1 MARPN
6 PGAGSQPPVSF
17 KTVPGR
23 NRTQKWQQAKTYNY
37 DGDDWGGY
45 DNDEYGGYDEPESA
59 HSPAP
64 APPLP
69 SHAQQRPQRQ
79 ASFDTGDD
87 GARRQYSGSS
97 SNLQRGYAADERRG
111 SPSVMSGGGNGRPS
125 GDYARAPHSRGSND
139 DDCDRRARE
148 RNFTNPEQVPP
159 PLNTHSS
166 PVRGPQTAGPFPP
179 RKSSTGHSSTSSG
192 RSGALEPMSAP
203 AVLAGKAMDKPL
215 PFIRPSDIYKR
226 MQEAR
231 EREGKS
237 MDESRPSVAGT
248 QRSAAAGVSPPN
260 NAAGMAVPAEDQRF
274 STDQRPSPDAVVERR
289 ELEQMT
295 HDTPLPT
302 GSGSRPSTSDTTSQP
317 AADMQ
322 QEAEYQPLSSLR
334 NTGSELLGEPREYTS
349 GKQGSPILP
358 PVNRFSGFG
367 SGFGLGATADNRP
380 SSSDAINPST
390 PPSPVHVQNTIARVL
405 GAPVMGAASGMLE
418 SANSSPYTATSQYSS
433 APSTDLQHQPSG
445 ASAGFRSV
453 VNTAFDRRSDS
464 SSIPISP
471 ISRGEAY
478 SHSAD
483 GHGGSSGGVS
493 RSDTTST
500 AGISPIISRVLPTAT
515 TQPPNLQQEWDVPPR
530 IAEEPA
536 SARTPTQSRHTS
548 GNYLPP
554 GTPQAQQQAN
564 VIARKPS
571 PSLTTPSHSRNV
583 SAAETPPSTLV
594 QPGYRRSL
602 DPPSN
607 GSSPARTP
615 GLENSTTDERLS
627 APLMADLGH
636 AEKPDV
642 ADQAAEVVGAHLEP
656 AETPAVEREE
666 EQFGQ
671 RIETVSP
678 HCAGVVGADGR
689 GDYGATRAVDPSS
702 PDRAP
707 YSPQRGGEYNTREA
721 TPTRSANTSPTYSP
735 VTTQRGGNYSSREA
749 DLARSVNSSPQKSA
763 YSPAVAEAEA
773 ASQQSFL
780 RTHTGSLGSQG
791 SPGSPSF
798 ARPVSPGI
806 ARAIT
811 PVAAGMTAAGVVGGV
826 GGGESPA
833 TKGRVREIAEKYTS
847 LDDASRRNSAVSV
860 MSSKSS
866 WSRFGGSEE
875 NLGLKRKG
883 TGGSGSLLAGEGV
896 GGYGGAREE
905 EDEREEVGGTREAP
919 TQQMLGG
926 GLVSPPAMGERPGVE
941 SAISFRP
948 HLPGEWVSFAPTP
961 VNEHPPGLSAGS
973 AQRSLDEE
981 QRQYD
986 HAGSSSPLTPRA
998 SQIAAQEEEE
1008 PVDLTPTRKETRGF
1022 SREYKPLPLAPHH
1035 DTSSSAQQQD
1045 DEPVDLTPT
1054 TKKTHLQS
1062 RDASASHAQ
1071 PGEHVSTAL
1080 AQQVRDV
1087 GSALGASLMSIG
1099 GLATQARDFGSSAP
1113 AVPVKQPE
1121 MASKTPYGYVSSL
1134 ARPVVPREESA
1145 MSVMTEGTMSVGSEA
1160 PPTLEGRDS
1169 WEKED
1174 GEDEEAGEGEAGK
1187 LGPRGGA
1194 PRPISSYFSGA
1205 VPPLRTAGAGG
1216 YAAREGIAEEPS
1228 QQRERPGFRP
1238 MLSTDTG
1245 AEDLESDR
1253 LRKEIV
1259 RSLDPGK
1266 REQMNRESIMEIE
1279 GEEQEEDVQRTQD
1292 ALDAPENM
1300 RRVEHGE
1307 KPLPALEALP
1317 AGANGGKGQGLEKPL
1332 PMMLDQR
1339 FSWENR
1345 TPAQRAMIPPA
1356 AMLEPPAMPEVAPE
1370 APYERPHSRNLHV
1383 MNPVDDAE
1391 DSEEAEEEEK
1401 ELPRDKAHMLE
1412 SQPVSAVSGGSL
1424 GMLSLV
1430 SPLSMSQD
1438 SAAAHERGQ
1447 EGSLGPML
1455 GPSIVQREAEREDLP
1470 HGPMAEESEAR
1481 LPSETSK
1488 VESAVDDPLPRYQQ
1502 ESPVA
1507 PPTAASPT
1515 IAPPKSTSQNPPT
1528 RVPPFREILAIKST
1542 PDRIDAYNSTRQT
1555 FAEMDTGLQSW
1566 LAGMLATYPE
1576 HAGTLHNGVGAG
1588 SSPGGLRASSG
1599 TFKHRASPSIIKF
1612 GKNFGSGSG
1621 GGSGMGGPSEAAI
1634 RKASVGLGGAGG
1646 GEMGEDVT
1654 PSRSRTGLQSGGGIG
1669 GAEMDVEKMQQKGKE
1684 LMKSVGGGA
1693 KGLFQRGKSRFGRSD
1708 KASTPPPPLSKPS
1721 SMLSSTASTPPPSR
1735 SPFQPTT
1742 NASSASSL
1750 RYTTAGASSNS
1761 HSSATPSIVPISRFA
1776 ASGPEGSGTPP
1787 ILSSSRLPAR
1797 PEPSSTPPILSSSRL
1812 PSRPEPAATPP
1823 IPPSQFPSRPAPFST
1838 PPTISWPPSRPQT
1851 PSSSD
1856 RPLSQAFARL
1866 WERSRSKSTSRSK
1879 SSKSRP
1885 ASLVLTNPEL
1895 VLDEEDERRFRAA
1908 AAAGAVTASPGPA
1921 RREVWEVNDGAGL
1934 AGLAEEDFGREKVDT
1949 YGGEVAPGRLG
1960 VLPSPGVDTFST
1972 SLGDSPVKKVDVA
1985 DDLTEVKGAEGID
1998 ESNILPEVKGGE
2010 AIDEVPPT
2018 PTRDELEVKAAERPV
2033 QSSAQD
2039 DEFSLPASHEN
2050 RDPLVEVPL
2059 TPVRDERGIRI
2070 AEPPSQ
2076 DQSQDAESSP
2086 LASASATYAAHR
2098 PQQDRKVSAL
2108 ASLPSQQR
2116 TRELNSPRTPTSTI
2130 RATLDGNEED
2140 NDELYTLTPVAS
2152 AAVSPWSGERQ
2163 RTKRLA
2169 SSRGRTLSS
2178 VASSSP
2184 GHTAGYESSHPF
2196 SAGGKP
2202 DDQWS
2207 EVSAE
2212 EGKGVAI
2219 NNESPDDVEATS
2231 RRSSISS
2238 LGSPDTVVGQRVSRL
2253 MGDREAGQDATPLYT
2268 ARMKADSPAIPDAS
2282 VGGVER
2288 TTPAGY
2294 QIVQPPLQPMEFAHD
2309 TTPVPQHTFMD
2320 RPYRGR
2326 VVQSERRTL
2335 SYMPLG
2341 SDENGLPVQ
2350 EALETADEPLP
2361 SEDPS
2366 GYGGPP
2372 AGTPPLSHHHLTRNS
2387 GYVQASE
2394 YEMLRS
2400 SPIGTI
2406 TPSIQHHRQISGEAS
2421 RRSSM
2426 RRSAFFRGPD
2436 PPIDTMPGAP
2446 APHAMTPSYGL
2457 EDLSTT
2463 GAEAQP
2469 NAQTED
2475 KPNKRRSGMWDT
2487 FKRSPSVSRT
2497 QLSRDSSVLALD
2509 PRTEAGTEPTTS
2521 TTSRDVGYSTQPGLL
2536 KKQPQRAASAA
2547 TPPTEPTKKKRF
2559 SGLGSLFGRSST
2571 QGRNTTNPKKLTKTQ
2586 PPTSESSVRPG
2597 TATQPAVRE
2606 DYEAYETNRRQQM
2619 QSVPQRSPSQPW
2631 SAPPSQ
2637 PAPVDRD
2644 THFADVSRAMPQ
2656 LAAEAQ
2662 PREWHS
2668 ANVERSPA
2676 DHNPY
2681 VPPLTHIQRPESR
2694 HQYRSLHSAAFQ
2706 QGLQHARIPEAFR
2719 PVEASYGK
2727 QAEPIGPPAEHRSPL
2742 LYRPSQPPRQPTL
2755 PTQQSYWNAA
2765 PPVPD
2770 QGLAP
2775 TGARHAQLL
2784 AGHVTTPPQGPSRA
2798 DQGSWGQWINTSM
2811 SPVSNRPSG
2820 TYPSR
2825 QISPLQEHCATSLG
2839 EEMARSPAQ
2848 HYADQQTPWAIDVP
2862 RPGGDPRQHSRAPS
2876 WSTVPNALPNHAGYP
2891 GAQYTQPALADY
2903 APRHM
2908 LPMSP
2913 QSPENRA
2920 PYGYPVADYSQR
2932 YDQAAMY
2939 PDLYARGP
2947 TSGHEAS
2954 RYPSLPYTPQSPVNY
2969 GGDGRGYGQPPVSYN
2984 HPYGKRYASPE
2995 QQQQPPMQQRYH
3007 APPRQPY
3014 LPHEGRALSYQRT
3027 PSGFSGRR
3035 EDAAVGEEE
3044 MFGGMKG
3051 ASYPGQEWAPRI

>member
-6 PGAGSQPPVSF
+6 PSAGNQPPVSF

-45 DNDEYGGYDEPESA
+45 DPNDEYGGYDGPESA

-64 APPLP
+64 APALP

-97 SNLQRGYAADERRG
+97 LNLQRGYAADERRG
-111 SPSVMSGGGNGRPS
+111 SPSAMSGGGNGRPS

-139 DDCDRRARE
+139 NDYDRRARE

-166 PVRGPQTAGPFPP
+166 PVRGPQTAGVFPP
-179 RKSSTGHSSTSSG
+179 RKSSTGQSSTSSG

-203 AVLAGKAMDKPL
+203 PVPAGKSMDKPL

-231 EREGKS
+231 EREGRS
-237 MDESRPSVAGT
+237 MDESRPSVDGV
-248 QRSAAAGVSPPN
+248 QRGAAAGVSPPS
-260 NAAGMAVPAEDQRF
+260 NAAGVVVPADHQRF
-274 STDQRPSPDAVVERR
+274 SADQRPSPVPAAERR
-289 ELEQMT
+289 ELEQRPKGT
-295 HDTPLPT
+295 ISPAVPGT
-302 GSGSRPSTSDTTSQP
+302 RPSTSDTNSRP

-334 NTGSELLGEPREYTS
+334 NTGSESSEEPRGYAS
-349 GKQGSPILP
+349 GQQASPVLP
-358 PVNRFSGFG
+358 PVNRFSDFG
-367 SGFGLGATADNRP
+367 SGFGQGITAENGL
-380 SSSDAINPST
+380 SSSDGITPST
-390 PPSPVHVQNTIARVL
+390 PPSPVHVQSTIARVL
-405 GAPVMGAASGMLE
+405 GAPLMGAAGGTQG
-418 SANSSPYTATSQYSS
+418 SADATPYTAASQYPN

-445 ASAGFRSV
+445 ASTGFRSV
-453 VNTAFDRRSDS
+453 VHTAFDSRSDS
-464 SSIPISP
+464 SSMPVSP
-471 ISRGEAY
+471 ISRDEAS
-478 SHSAD
+478 SHPAD
-483 GHGGSSGGVS
+483 GYGSSGGGVS

-500 AGISPIISRVLPTAT
+500 AGISPIMSRVPPAAT
-515 TQPPNLQQEWDVPPR
+515 TQPPNLQQEREVPPP

-554 GTPQAQQQAN
+554 GTPQAQQQSN
-564 VIARKPS
+564 VIERKPS
-571 PSLTTPSHSRNV
+571 PSLNTPSHSRNV

-594 QPGYRRSL
+594 QNGYRRSL

-607 GSSPARTP
+607 GSSPARTL
-615 GLENSTTDERLS
+615 GLQSSTTDERLS

-666 EQFGQ
+666 GQFGQ
-671 RIETVSP
+671 RIENVSP
-678 HCAGVVGADGR
+678 HRAGVVGADGR
-689 GDYGATRAVDPSS
+689 GDFGAARAVDSSS
-702 PDRAP
+702 PDRTP
-707 YSPQRGGEYNTREA
+707 YSPQRAGGYNTREA
-721 TPTRSANTSPTYSP
+721 DPARSVNASPPYSP
-735 VTTQRGGNYSSREA
+735 NTAQRGGDYSSREA

-773 ASQQSFL
+773 ASQQLFL

-811 PVAAGMTAAGVVGGV
+811 PVAAGMTAAGVGGV

-833 TKGRVREIAEKYTS
+833 AKGRVREIAEKYTS

-875 NLGLKRKG
+875 NLGLKGKG
-883 TGGSGSLLAGEGV
+883 TGGSGSLLAGEGL
-896 GGYGGAREE
+896 GGYGGGREE
-905 EDEREEVGGTREAP
+905 EDGREEVGGLREAP
-919 TQQMLGG
+919 TQQMMGG
-926 GLVSPPAMGERPGVE
+926 GLVPTSAMGGRPGVE
-941 SAISFRP
+941 SAMSFRP

-973 AQRSLDEE
+973 AQRSFDEE
-981 QRQYD
+981 QHQYD

-1035 DTSSSAQQQD
+1035 DTTSTTQRQD

-1062 RDASASHAQ
+1062 RDASASHDPPA
-1071 PGEHVSTAL
+1071 EHVSTAL

-1113 AVPVKQPE
+1113 AAPVKQPE
-1121 MASKTPYGYVSSL
+1121 MASKTPCGYVSSL
-1134 ARPVVPREESA
+1134 SRPVVPREESA
-1145 MSVMTEGTMSVGSEA
+1145 MSVMTEGTMSAGSEA

-1169 WEKED
+1169 WE
-1174 GEDEEAGEGEAGK
+1174 EEEEEESGK
-1187 LGPRGGA
+1187 LGPRGGGA
-1194 PRPISSYFSGA
+1194 RPISSYFSGA

-1228 QQRERPGFRP
+1228 QQRERPGFLP

-1245 AEDLESDR
+1245 VEDLESDR

-1279 GEEQEEDVQRTQD
+1279 GEEQEDDVQRTQD

-1300 RRVEHGE
+1300 RKVEHGE
-1307 KPLPALEALP
+1307 KALPAAEALP
-1317 AGANGGKGQGLEKPL
+1317 AGAPGGKGQGLEKPL

-1345 TPAQRAMIPPA
+1345 TPAQRAIIPPT
-1356 AMLEPPAMPEVAPE
+1356 AMLEPPHVPEVAPE

-1391 DSEEAEEEEK
+1391 DSEEAEEEK
-1401 ELPRDKAHMLE
+1401 ELPRDKGHMVE

-1438 SAAAHERGQ
+1438 STAAHEKGQ
-1447 EGSLGPML
+1447 EASLGPMV
-1455 GPSIVQREAEREDLP
+1455 GPSAVQRAGEREYLRQ
-1470 HGPMAEESEAR
+1470 GPLAEESEAR

-1488 VESAVDDPLPRYQQ
+1488 VESAVDDPLPRYQ
-1502 ESPVA
+1502 EEPTLT

-1515 IAPPKSTSQNPPT
+1515 VAPPKPTSQNLPT

-1576 HAGTLHNGVGAG
+1576 HAGTLHNGLGAG

-1612 GKNFGSGSG
+1612 TKNFASGSGS
-1621 GGSGMGGPSEAAI
+1621 GSGMGGPSEAAI

-1654 PSRSRTGLQSGGGIG
+1654 PSRSRTGLQSGGGG
-1669 GAEMDVEKMQQKGKE
+1669 GEMDVEKMQQKGKE

-1708 KASTPPPPLSKPS
+1708 KAATPPPSK
-1721 SMLSSTASTPPPSR
+1721 LSSTASTPPPSR
-1735 SPFQPTT
+1735 SPFQPAT

-1750 RYTTAGASSNS
+1750 RFTAAGASSNS
-1761 HSSATPSIVPISRFA
+1761 QSSATPPIVPISRFA
-1776 ASGPEGSGTPP
+1776 ASRPEGVASPP
-1787 ILSSSRLPAR
+1787 ISTSSRLPAR
-1797 PEPSSTPPILSSSRL
+1797 PEPS
-1812 PSRPEPAATPP
+1812 ATPP
-1823 IPPSQFPSRPAPFST
+1823 IPISRFPSHPAPSST
-1838 PPTISWPPSRPQT
+1838 QPTISRPPSRPQT
-1851 PSSSD
+1851 PSSSS

-1866 WERSRSKSTSRSK
+1866 RERSRSISTSRSK
-1879 SSKSRP
+1879 STKSRP

-1908 AAAGAVTASPGPA
+1908 ATAGAVTASPGPL
-1921 RREVWEVNDGAGL
+1921 RKEIWEADDS
-1934 AGLAEEDFGREKVDT
+1934 AGLAEEKGGREEVDT
-1949 YGGEVAPGRLG
+1949 HGGEVTPGRLG

-1972 SLGDSPVKKVDVA
+1972 SLRDSPMKKVSVA
-1985 DDLTEVKGAEGID
+1985 DDVTEVRGGEETD
-1998 ESNILPEVKGGE
+1998 ESDILPEVKGGE
-2010 AIDEVPPT
+2010 ATDESLHVS
-2018 PTRDELEVKAAERPV
+2018 RDSP
-2033 QSSAQD
+2033 
-2039 DEFSLPASHEN
+2039 
-2050 RDPLVEVPL
+2050 VEVPR
-2059 TPVRDERGIRI
+2059 TPTWGEHGVKV
-2070 AEPPSQ
+2070 AEPPNQ
-2076 DQSQDAESSP
+2076 EQSQDTESSP
-2086 LASASATYAAHR
+2086 AASVNNTTAFHR
-2098 PQQDRKVSAL
+2098 PPQERKVSAL

-2116 TRELNSPRTPTSTI
+2116 TRELNSPLSPPSRI
-2130 RATLDGNEED
+2130 RATLDDNDGED
-2140 NDELYTLTPVAS
+2140 DELYASAPVAS
-2152 AAVSPWSGERQ
+2152 AVVTLWSGERQ
-2163 RTKRLA
+2163 QTKKLA
-2169 SSRGRTLSS
+2169 SSRGRTLSP
-2178 VASSSP
+2178 VAPNPLS
-2184 GHTAGYESSHPF
+2184 HAAGYESSQPLP
-2196 SAGGKP
+2196 AGGKP
-2202 DDQWS
+2202 DDQRS

-2212 EGKGVAI
+2212 EDKRVAGDI
-2219 NNESPDDVEATS
+2219 ELPTDDVEVTS
-2231 RRSSISS
+2231 CRSSISS
-2238 LGSPDTVVGQRVSRL
+2238 LGSPDTVVGQRVSRIL
-2253 MGDREAGQDATPLYT
+2253 GDREAGQDTTPLYA
-2268 ARMKADSPAIPDAS
+2268 ARMKADSAAIPDAA
-2282 VGGVER
+2282 VGVER
-2288 TTPAGY
+2288 TAPAGY
-2294 QIVQPPLQPMEFAHD
+2294 QIVQPSLQPMELAHD
-2309 TTPVPQHTFMD
+2309 TTPVPQHTFMN

-2326 VVQSERRTL
+2326 VEQSDRRTL

-2341 SDENGLPVQ
+2341 SDENGVPVQ
-2350 EALETADEPLP
+2350 EALATADEPLQ
-2361 SEDPS
+2361 SVDLS

-2372 AGTPPLSHHHLTRNS
+2372 AGTPPLSQHPLTRNS
-2387 GYVQASE
+2387 RYVQASQ

-2400 SPIGTI
+2400 SPVGTI
-2406 TPSIQHHRQISGEAS
+2406 TPSTRHHRQISGEAS

-2436 PPIDTMPGAP
+2436 PPVDTMPGAP

-2457 EDLSTT
+2457 EDLDTT
-2463 GAEAQP
+2463 GAEALL

-2475 KPNKRRSGMWDT
+2475 KPNKRRSGMWDA

-2497 QLSRDSSVLALD
+2497 QFSRDSSVLALD
-2509 PRTEAGTEPTTS
+2509 SRTEAGTDQTIPAM
-2521 TTSRDVGYSTQPGLL
+2521 SRDGDGSAQSRLL
-2536 KKQPQRAASAA
+2536 KPQRAASAA

-2586 PPTSESSVRPG
+2586 PPTRESSVRPG
-2597 TATQPAVRE
+2597 TASRPAVRE
-2606 DYEAYETNRRQQM
+2606 GYEAYETARRQQM
-2619 QSVPQRSPSQPW
+2619 PNVPQRSPSQPW

-2637 PAPVDRD
+2637 PTPVDPD
-2644 THFADVSRAMPQ
+2644 SHFANVPRAMPQ
-2656 LAAEAQ
+2656 LATQAQ
-2662 PREWHS
+2662 PGEWHS
-2668 ANVERSPA
+2668 ADADRSPA
-2676 DHNPY
+2676 NQSPY
-2681 VPPLTHIQRPESR
+2681 APPLTHIQRPESR
-2694 HQYRSLHSAAFQ
+2694 RQSRSLHSAAFQ
-2706 QGLQHARIPEAFR
+2706 QGLQQARIPEAFR

-2727 QAEPIGPPAEHRSPL
+2727 QAEPIGPPTEHRSPVV
-2742 LYRPSQPPRQPTL
+2742 YRPSQPPRQPTL
-2755 PTQQSYWNAA
+2755 PTQQSYWNTA
-2765 PPVPD
+2765 PLAPD
-2770 QGLAP
+2770 QGIAP
-2775 TGARHAQLL
+2775 MVARQSQTYGDYVAAPL
-2784 AGHVTTPPQGPSRA
+2784 QGSSRA
-2798 DQGSWGQWINTSM
+2798 DQGTWGQRINTSM
-2811 SPVSNRPSG
+2811 SPVPSSPSG
-2820 TYPSR
+2820 TYPSP
-2825 QISPLQEHCATSLG
+2825 QMSPSQDHRVTSLG

-2848 HYADQQTPWAIDVP
+2848 QYADQQTPWAIDVP
-2862 RPGGDPRQHSRAPS
+2862 RPGGDPRQNSRAPS
-2876 WSTVPNALPNHAGYP
+2876 WSIVSGARPDPAGYP
-2891 GAQYTQPALADY
+2891 GARNTQTAPGDY
-2903 APRHM
+2903 APPRNM

-2913 QSPENRA
+2913 QPPENRA
-2920 PYGYPVADYSQR
+2920 PYGYPITNYSQP

-2947 TSGHEAS
+2947 TSGHQAS
-2954 RYPSLPYTPQSPVNY
+2954 RYPSPPYTPQSPVNY
-2969 GGDGRGYGQPPVSYN
+2969 GVGSSGGYGPPPAPYNPSYGN
-2984 HPYGKRYASPE
+2984 RYASPE
-2995 QQQQPPMQQRYH
+2995 QQQPPTIQQRYH

-3035 EDAAVGEEE
+3035 DDAAVGEEE

>member
-1 MARPN
+1 MARPS
-6 PGAGSQPPVSF
+6 PSAGNQTPVSF

-45 DNDEYGGYDEPESA
+45 DPNDEYGSYDEPESA

-64 APPLP
+64 APALP

-87 GARRQYSGSS
+87 GARRQYSGSNS
-97 SNLQRGYAADERRG
+97 ILQRGYAADERRG
-111 SPSVMSGGGNGRPS
+111 SPSVMSGGGNTRPS

-139 DDCDRRARE
+139 NDYDRRARE

-166 PVRGPQTAGPFPP
+166 PVRGPQTAGAYPP
-179 RKSSTGHSSTSSG
+179 RKSSTGQSSTSSG
-192 RSGALEPMSAP
+192 RSGAPEPMSAP
-203 AVLAGKAMDKPL
+203 PAPAGKSMDKPL

-237 MDESRPSVAGT
+237 MDGSRPSVDGI
-248 QRSAAAGVSPPN
+248 QRSAPAGVSPPSS
-260 NAAGMAVPAEDQRF
+260 AVGMAVPADNQGF
-274 STDQRPSPDAVVERR
+274 STDHRPSPELVVERR
-289 ELEQMT
+289 ELEQRP
-295 HDTPLPT
+295 HDMSLPAVP
-302 GSGSRPSTSDTTSQP
+302 GSRPSTSDTTSGP

-334 NTGSELLGEPREYTS
+334 NTGSESLEEPRGYAS
-349 GKQGSPILP
+349 GQQASPVLP

-367 SGFGLGATADNRP
+367 SGFGHGTTAENRL
-380 SSSDAINPST
+380 SSSDGVTTST
-390 PPSPVHVQNTIARVL
+390 PPSPVHVQSTIARVL
-405 GAPVMGAASGMLE
+405 GAPLMQAAGGTQE
-418 SANSSPYTATSQYSS
+418 SAGTTPYTATSQYPS
-433 APSTDLQHQPSG
+433 APSSDLQHQPSG
-445 ASAGFRSV
+445 ASTGFRSV
-453 VNTAFDRRSDS
+453 VHTAFDRRSDS
-464 SSIPISP
+464 SSMPVSP
-471 ISRGEAY
+471 ISRDEAS
-478 SHSAD
+478 SHSVD
-483 GHGGSSGGVS
+483 GHGGSSVGVS

-500 AGISPIISRVLPTAT
+500 AGISPIMSRVPPAAS
-515 TQPPNLQQEWDVPPR
+515 TQPPNLQQEWSVPPP

-548 GNYLPP
+548 GNYQPP
-554 GTPQAQQQAN
+554 GTPQSQQQPN
-564 VIARKPS
+564 IIARKPS
-571 PSLTTPSHSRNV
+571 PSLNTPSHSRNV
-583 SAAETPPSTLV
+583 SAAENPPSTLV

-615 GLENSTTDERLS
+615 GLENSTTDERLG

-642 ADQAAEVVGAHLEP
+642 ADQAAEVVDAHLEP
-656 AETPAVEREE
+656 VETPAVEREE
-666 EQFGQ
+666 ERFGE
-671 RIETVSP
+671 RGENVSP
-678 HCAGVVGADGR
+678 HRAGVVGADGR
-689 GDYGATRAVDPSS
+689 GDSGAARAVDPSS
-702 PDRAP
+702 PERTP
-707 YSPQRGGEYNTREA
+707 YSPQRGGGYNTREA
-721 TPTRSANTSPTYSP
+721 DPSRSANASPPYSP
-735 VTTQRGGNYSSREA
+735 NTAQRGGDYSSREA

-773 ASQQSFL
+773 ASQQLFL

-811 PVAAGMTAAGVVGGV
+811 PVAAGMTAAGVGGAV

-883 TGGSGSLLAGEGV
+883 TGGSGSLLAGEGL
-896 GGYGGAREE
+896 GGYGGGREE
-905 EDEREEVGGTREAP
+905 EDERDEVGRTREAP

-926 GLVSPPAMGERPGVE
+926 GLVPPPPMGARPGVE
-941 SAISFRP
+941 SAMSFRP
-948 HLPGEWVSFAPTP
+948 HLPGEWVSFANTP
-961 VNEHPPGLSAGS
+961 ATEHPPGLSADS
-973 AQRSLDEE
+973 AQRSFDEE
-981 QRQYD
+981 QQHYD

-998 SQIAAQEEEE
+998 SQIAVQEEEE

-1035 DTSSSAQQQD
+1035 DITSSAQRQD

-1054 TKKTHLQS
+1054 TRKTQLQS
-1062 RDASASHAQ
+1062 RDASASHDQ
-1071 PGEHVSTAL
+1071 PAEHVSTAL
-1080 AQQVRDV
+1080 AQQVKDV
-1087 GSALGASLMSIG
+1087 GSAIGASLMSIG

-1113 AVPVKQPE
+1113 AAPVKQPE

-1134 ARPVVPREESA
+1134 SRPVVPREESA

-1169 WEKED
+1169 WEE
-1174 GEDEEAGEGEAGK
+1174 EDEEEEREAGK

-1194 PRPISSYFSGA
+1194 PRPMSSYFSGA
-1205 VPPLRTAGAGG
+1205 VPPLRTAGAGV
-1216 YAAREGIAEEPS
+1216 YAAREAIAEEPS
-1228 QQRERPGFRP
+1228 QQRERPDFLP

-1307 KPLPALEALP
+1307 KALPAAEALP
-1317 AGANGGKGQGLEKPL
+1317 AGVHGGKVQNLEKPL

-1345 TPAQRAMIPPA
+1345 TPAQRAMIPPT
-1356 AMLEPPAMPEVAPE
+1356 AMLEPPVMPEVAPE

-1401 ELPRDKAHMLE
+1401 QLPRDKGHMME

-1447 EGSLGPML
+1447 EASLGPMM
-1455 GPSIVQREAEREDLP
+1455 GPSAVPREEEQEDLRQ
-1470 HGPMAEESEAR
+1470 GPLAEESEAR
-1481 LPSETSK
+1481 EPSETSK
-1488 VESAVDDPLPRYQQ
+1488 VENAPDSLGTADDALPQYQK
-1502 ESPVA
+1502 EFPVA

-1515 IAPPKSTSQNPPT
+1515 IAAPKITSQTPPT

-1555 FAEMDTGLQSW
+1555 FAEMDTGLQGW

-1576 HAGTLHNGVGAG
+1576 HAGTLHSGLGAG
-1588 SSPGGLRASSG
+1588 SAPGGLRASSG
-1599 TFKHRASPSIIKF
+1599 TFKHRTSPSIIKF
-1612 GKNFGSGSG
+1612 TKNLASGSG

-1634 RKASVGLGGAGG
+1634 RKASVGLGGVGG

-1654 PSRSRTGLQSGGGIG
+1654 PSRSRTGLQSGGGG
-1669 GAEMDVEKMQQKGKE
+1669 GGDMDVEKMQQKGKE

-1708 KASTPPPPLSKPS
+1708 KASTPPPPSSKPS
-1721 SMLSSTASTPPPSR
+1721 SKLSSTASTPPPSR
-1735 SPFQPTT
+1735 SPFQPAT

-1750 RYTTAGASSNS
+1750 RFTGAGASSNS
-1761 HSSATPSIVPISRFA
+1761 QSSATPPIVPISRFA
-1776 ASGPEGSGTPP
+1776 APRPGSSGTPP
-1787 ILSSSRLPAR
+1787 IASSPRLPLR
-1797 PEPSSTPPILSSSRL
+1797 PEPS
-1812 PSRPEPAATPP
+1812 ATPP
-1823 IPPSQFPSRPAPFST
+1823 IPSSRFPSYPAAST
-1838 PPTISWPPSRPQT
+1838 QPTISRPPSRPQT
-1851 PSSSD
+1851 PSSSN

-1866 WERSRSKSTSRSK
+1866 RERSRSISTSRSK
-1879 SSKSRP
+1879 SIKSRP

-1895 VLDEEDERRFRAA
+1895 VLDEEDKRRFQAA
-1908 AAAGAVTASPGPA
+1908 ATAGAASASPGPA
-1921 RREVWEVNDGAGL
+1921 RREVWEADDGAGL
-1934 AGLAEEDFGREKVDT
+1934 AGLAEEKGGREEVDT
-1949 YGGEVAPGRLG
+1949 HGGEVTPGRLG

-1972 SLGDSPVKKVDVA
+1972 SLRDSPVKKVDVA
-1985 DDLTEVKGAEGID
+1985 EDLTAMKGGEEIEGRDDLPGVKGARATDEGLHGTR
-1998 ESNILPEVKGGE
+1998 SRPV
-2010 AIDEVPPT
+2010 EVPPT
-2018 PTRDELEVKAAERPV
+2018 PTRDHSEVKE
-2033 QSSAQD
+2033 
-2039 DEFSLPASHEN
+2039 
-2050 RDPLVEVPL
+2050 
-2059 TPVRDERGIRI
+2059 
-2070 AEPPSQ
+2070 AEPATQ
-2076 DQSQDAESSP
+2076 EQSQDAGPSP
-2086 LASASATYAAHR
+2086 SGSPSTPTTAYR
-2098 PQQDRKVSAL
+2098 PPHDRKVSAL

-2116 TRELNSPRTPTSTI
+2116 ARELNSPQSPGSTI
-2130 RATLDGNEED
+2130 QATLNDNDGEV
-2140 NDELYTLTPVAS
+2140 DELYARTPVAS
-2152 AAVSPWSGERQ
+2152 AAVTPWSGERQ

-2169 SSRGRTLSS
+2169 SSRGRTLSP

-2184 GHTAGYESSHPF
+2184 NHAAGYESSQPLP
-2196 SAGGKP
+2196 AGGKA
-2202 DDQWS
+2202 DDQRS

-2212 EGKGVAI
+2212 EDKGVA
-2219 NNESPDDVEATS
+2219 EGTKMPDDDVEAHS

-2238 LGSPDTVVGQRVSRL
+2238 LGSPDTVVGQRVSRVL
-2253 MGDREAGQDATPLYT
+2253 GDREAGQDATPLYT
-2268 ARMKADSPAIPDAS
+2268 ARMKADSAAIPDAA
-2282 VGGVER
+2282 VGVER
-2288 TTPAGY
+2288 SAPAGY
-2294 QIVQPPLQPMEFAHD
+2294 QIVRPSLQPSEFAHD
-2309 TTPVPQHTFMD
+2309 TTPLPQHDFMD

-2326 VVQSERRTL
+2326 IVQPDHRTL

-2341 SDENGLPVQ
+2341 SDGNGVPVQ
-2350 EALETADEPLP
+2350 EALETADEPLQ
-2361 SEDPS
+2361 SVDLS

-2372 AGTPPLSHHHLTRNS
+2372 AGTPPLSHHPLTRNS

-2400 SPIGTI
+2400 SPVGTI
-2406 TPSIQHHRQISGEAS
+2406 TPSARHNRQVSGEAS
-2421 RRSSM
+2421 RRSSL

-2436 PPIDTMPGAP
+2436 APVDTMPGAP
-2446 APHAMTPSYGL
+2446 APYAMTPSYGL
-2457 EDLSTT
+2457 EDLDTT
-2463 GAEAQP
+2463 GAEAVL
-2469 NAQTED
+2469 NSQTEE
-2475 KPNKRRSGMWDT
+2475 KPDKRRSGMWDA

-2497 QLSRDSSVLALD
+2497 QFSRDSSVLALD
-2509 PRTEAGTEPTTS
+2509 SRTEAGTDQTIPAM
-2521 TTSRDVGYSTQPGLL
+2521 SRVGDGSAQSRLL
-2536 KKQPQRAASAA
+2536 KPQRAASAA

-2571 QGRNTTNPKKLTKTQ
+2571 QGRNATNPKKLTKTQ
-2586 PPTSESSVRPG
+2586 PPTRESSVRPG
-2597 TATQPAVRE
+2597 TASRPTVRE
-2606 DYEAYETNRRQQM
+2606 GYEAYETARRQQM
-2619 QSVPQRSPSQPW
+2619 PNLSQRSPGQPW

-2637 PAPVDRD
+2637 PAPVNIDP
-2644 THFADVSRAMPQ
+2644 HFANVSRSLPQ
-2656 LAAEAQ
+2656 GDTQTRPE
-2662 PREWHS
+2662 EWHT
-2668 ANVERSPA
+2668 ATADQSPA
-2676 DHNPY
+2676 NQGPY
-2681 VPPLTHIQRPESR
+2681 APPLTHIQRPESR

-2706 QGLQHARIPEAFR
+2706 QGLQQARIPEAFR

-2727 QAEPIGPPAEHRSPL
+2727 QAEPIGPPAEYRSPVT
-2742 LYRPSQPPRQPTL
+2742 YRPSQPSRQPTL
-2755 PTQQSYWNAA
+2755 PTQQSYWNTAS
-2765 PPVPD
+2765 PVPD
-2770 QGLAP
+2770 QGVAP
-2775 TGARHAQLL
+2775 MVAIQPQAYDGQATTLL
-2784 AGHVTTPPQGPSRA
+2784 QGSSRA
-2798 DQGSWGQWINTSM
+2798 DQGSWGQRINTTM
-2811 SPVSNRPSG
+2811 SPVPGSPPG
-2820 TYPSR
+2820 TYPSPHM
-2825 QISPLQEHCATSLG
+2825 SPSQEHRVTSLG

-2862 RPGGDPRQHSRAPS
+2862 RPGGDPRQTSRAPS
-2876 WSTVPNALPNHAGYP
+2876 WSTVPNTRQDPAGYP
-2891 GAQYTQPALADY
+2891 GARNTQPAPGDY

-2908 LPMSP
+2908 LPMYP

-2920 PYGYPVADYSQR
+2920 PYGYPIADHSQPHE
-2932 YDQAAMY
+2932 QAAMY

-2954 RYPSLPYTPQSPVNY
+2954 RYPSSPYTPQSPVNY
-2969 GGDGRGYGQPPVSYN
+2969 GAGGGGYGQPPVPYN
-2984 HPYGKRYASPE
+2984 PGYEKRYASPE
-2995 QQQQPPMQQRYH
+2995 QQQPPMQQRYH

-3014 LPHEGRALSYQRT
+3014 LPHEGRAMSYQRT

-3035 EDAAVGEEE
+3035 DDAAVGEEE

>member
-6 PGAGSQPPVSF
+6 PGAGNQPPVSF

-45 DNDEYGGYDEPESA
+45 DPNDEYGGYDEPESA

-64 APPLP
+64 APALP

-97 SNLQRGYAADERRG
+97 SNLQRGYAADEWRG

-125 GDYARAPHSRGSND
+125 GDYGRAPHSRGSND
-139 DDCDRRARE
+139 NDYDRRARE

-166 PVRGPQTAGPFPP
+166 PVRGPQTAGAYPP
-179 RKSSTGHSSTSSG
+179 RKSSTGQSSTSSVRG
-192 RSGALEPMSAP
+192 AALEPMSAP
-203 AVLAGKAMDKPL
+203 PVPAEKSMDKPL
-215 PFIRPSDIYKR
+215 PFIRPSDIYRR

-231 EREGKS
+231 EREGRS
-237 MDESRPSVAGT
+237 MDESRPSLDGV
-248 QRSAAAGVSPPN
+248 QRSAPAGISLPS
-260 NAAGMAVPAEDQRF
+260 NAAGMAVPADNQGF
-274 STDQRPSPDAVVERR
+274 STDHRPSPEPVVERR
-289 ELEQMT
+289 ELEQRP
-295 HDTPLPT
+295 HDTSLPAV
-302 GSGSRPSTSDTTSQP
+302 SGSRPSTSDTTSRP

-334 NTGSELLGEPREYTS
+334 NTGSETFEEPRGYAS
-349 GKQGSPILP
+349 GQQASPVLP

-367 SGFGLGATADNRP
+367 SFGHGTTAENRL
-380 SSSDAINPST
+380 SSSDGITPSA
-390 PPSPVHVQNTIARVL
+390 PPSPVHVQSTIARVL
-405 GAPVMGAASGMLE
+405 GAPLMGATGGTQG
-418 SANSSPYTATSQYSS
+418 SADATPYTAASQYPN

-445 ASAGFRSV
+445 ASTGFRSV
-453 VNTAFDRRSDS
+453 VHTAFDSRSDS
-464 SSIPISP
+464 SSMPVSP
-471 ISRGEAY
+471 ISRDEA
-478 SHSAD
+478 SSRSAD
-483 GHGGSSGGVS
+483 GYGSSGGGVS

-500 AGISPIISRVLPTAT
+500 AGISPIMSRVPPAAT
-515 TQPPNLQQEWDVPPR
+515 TQPSNLQEEREVPPP

-548 GNYLPP
+548 GNYLPS
-554 GTPQAQQQAN
+554 GTPQAHQQPN

-571 PSLTTPSHSRNV
+571 PSPNTPSHSRNV

-615 GLENSTTDERLS
+615 GLEHSAADERMS

-642 ADQAAEVVGAHLEP
+642 TDQAAEVVGAHLEP
-656 AETPAVEREE
+656 VETPAVEREE
-666 EQFGQ
+666 EQLGQ
-671 RIETVSP
+671 RGEIGSP
-678 HCAGVVGADGR
+678 PRAGIVGTEGS
-689 GDYGATRAVDPSS
+689 GDYGAARSVDPSS
-702 PDRAP
+702 PDRTP
-707 YSPQRGGEYNTREA
+707 YSPQRGGGYNTREA
-721 TPTRSANTSPTYSP
+721 DPARSVNASPPYSP
-735 VTTQRGGNYSSREA
+735 STAQRGGDYSSREA
-749 DLARSVNSSPQKSA
+749 DLARSVNSSPQKSS

-773 ASQQSFL
+773 ASQQLFL

-811 PVAAGMTAAGVVGGV
+811 PVAAGMTAAGVGGAV

-896 GGYGGAREE
+896 GGYGGGREE
-905 EDEREEVGGTREAP
+905 EDQREEVGGSREAP
-919 TQQMLGG
+919 TQHMLGG
-926 GLVSPPAMGERPGVE
+926 GLVAPSAMSGRPGVE
-941 SAISFRP
+941 SAMSFRP
-948 HLPGEWVSFAPTP
+948 HLPGEWVSFANTP
-961 VNEHPPGLSAGS
+961 ANEHPPGLSEGS
-973 AQRSLDEE
+973 AQRFDQEP
-981 QRQYD
+981 QHYD
-986 HAGSSSPLTPRA
+986 HAGSSSPLKPRA
-998 SQIAAQEEEE
+998 SHIAAQEEEE
-1008 PVDLTPTRKETRGF
+1008 SVDLTPTRKETRGF

-1035 DTSSSAQQQD
+1035 DTTSSAQQQD
-1045 DEPVDLTPT
+1045 DQPVDLTPT
-1054 TKKTHLQS
+1054 TRKTQLQS
-1062 RDASASHAQ
+1062 RDASASNDQ
-1071 PGEHVSTAL
+1071 PVEHVSTAL
-1080 AQQVRDV
+1080 AQQVKDV
-1087 GSALGASLMSIG
+1087 GSAIGASLMSIG

-1113 AVPVKQPE
+1113 AAPVKQPE

-1145 MSVMTEGTMSVGSEA
+1145 MSVMTEGTMSAGSEA

-1169 WEKED
+1169 WEE
-1174 GEDEEAGEGEAGK
+1174 EDEEEGEAGK
-1187 LGPRGGA
+1187 LGPRGGLGGGA
-1194 PRPISSYFSGA
+1194 RPISSYFSGA

-1307 KPLPALEALP
+1307 KALPAAEALP
-1317 AGANGGKGQGLEKPL
+1317 AGAYGAKGQNLEKQL

-1391 DSEEAEEEEK
+1391 DSEEPEEEEK
-1401 ELPRDKAHMLE
+1401 ELPLDKAHMME

-1430 SPLSMSQD
+1430 SPLSVSQD
-1438 SAAAHERGQ
+1438 STAAHERGQ
-1447 EGSLGPML
+1447 EVGLGPML
-1455 GPSIVQREAEREDLP
+1455 GPSAVPREGEREDLRQDP
-1470 HGPMAEESEAR
+1470 LAEQSEAR

-1515 IAPPKSTSQNPPT
+1515 VAPPKPTSQNLPT

-1542 PDRIDAYNSTRQT
+1542 PDRINAYNSTRQT
-1555 FAEMDTGLQSW
+1555 FAEMDTGLQGW

-1588 SSPGGLRASSG
+1588 ASPGGGLMVSSG

-1612 GKNFGSGSG
+1612 TKNFGSGSG
-1621 GGSGMGGPSEAAI
+1621 GGSGSEMGGPSEAAI

-1654 PSRSRTGLQSGGGIG
+1654 PSRSRTGLQSGGGG
-1669 GAEMDVEKMQQKGKE
+1669 GEMDVEKMQQKGKE

-1708 KASTPPPPLSKPS
+1708 KAATPPPSK
-1721 SMLSSTASTPPPSR
+1721 LSSTASTPPPSR
-1735 SPFQPTT
+1735 SPFQPAT

-1750 RYTTAGASSNS
+1750 RFTAAGASSNS
-1761 HSSATPSIVPISRFA
+1761 QSSATPSIVPISRFA

-1797 PEPSSTPPILSSSRL
+1797 PEPSG
-1812 PSRPEPAATPP
+1812 TPP
-1823 IPPSQFPSRPAPFST
+1823 IPSSRFPSHPAPSST
-1838 PPTISWPPSRPQT
+1838 QPTISRPPSRPPT
-1851 PSSSD
+1851 PSSSS
-1856 RPLSQAFARL
+1856 RPLLQAFARL
-1866 WERSRSKSTSRSK
+1866 RERSRSKSTGRSK
-1879 SSKSRP
+1879 SLKSRP

-1908 AAAGAVTASPGPA
+1908 AAAGAATASPGPA
-1921 RREVWEVNDGAGL
+1921 RREVWEADDGPGSAEKKAGP
-1934 AGLAEEDFGREKVDT
+1934 EEVVMHDGDVT
-1949 YGGEVAPGRLG
+1949 PGRLG

-1972 SLGDSPVKKVDVA
+1972 SLRDSPVKKVDVA
-1985 DDLTEVKGAEGID
+1985 DDLTETKGGEETDGRD
-1998 ESNILPEVKGGE
+1998 DLPGVKGGE
-2010 AIDEVPPT
+2010 GIGEILRGHHDPPVEAPLT
-2018 PTRDELEVKAAERPV
+2018 PTRNEREINV
-2033 QSSAQD
+2033 
-2039 DEFSLPASHEN
+2039 
-2050 RDPLVEVPL
+2050 
-2059 TPVRDERGIRI
+2059 
-2070 AEPPSQ
+2070 AEPSVQERSPDAGPS
-2076 DQSQDAESSP
+2076 P
-2086 LASASATYAAHR
+2086 SATASTPTAAHR
-2098 PQQDRKVSAL
+2098 PPQDRKVSAL

-2116 TRELNSPRTPTSTI
+2116 TRELNSPQRPGSTI
-2130 RATLDGNEED
+2130 RATPSSNDGD
-2140 NDELYTLTPVAS
+2140 DDELYARTPVAS
-2152 AAVSPWSGERQ
+2152 AAVTPWSGEQ
-2163 RTKRLA
+2163 LQIKKLA
-2169 SSRGRTLSS
+2169 SSRGRTLSP
-2178 VASSSP
+2178 VAPNPLS
-2184 GHTAGYESSHPF
+2184 HAAGYESSQPLL
-2196 SAGGKP
+2196 AGGKP
-2202 DDQWS
+2202 DDQRS

-2212 EGKGVAI
+2212 EDKRVAGDTELP
-2219 NNESPDDVEATS
+2219 NDDIEAVS

-2238 LGSPDTVVGQRVSRL
+2238 LGSPDTVVGQRVSRIL
-2253 MGDREAGQDATPLYT
+2253 GDREAGQDTTPLYT
-2268 ARMKADSPAIPDAS
+2268 ARMKADSAAIPDAA
-2282 VGGVER
+2282 VGVER
-2288 TTPAGY
+2288 TAPAGY
-2294 QIVQPPLQPMEFAHD
+2294 QIVQPSLQPMELAHD
-2309 TTPVPQHTFMD
+2309 TTPVPQHTFMN

-2326 VVQSERRTL
+2326 VEQSDRRTL

-2341 SDENGLPVQ
+2341 SDENGVPVQ
-2350 EALETADEPLP
+2350 EALATADEPLQ
-2361 SEDPS
+2361 SVDLS

-2372 AGTPPLSHHHLTRNS
+2372 AGTPPLSHQTLTRNS

-2400 SPIGTI
+2400 SPVGTI
-2406 TPSIQHHRQISGEAS
+2406 TPSTRHHRQISGEAS

-2426 RRSAFFRGPD
+2426 RRSTFFRGPD
-2436 PPIDTMPGAP
+2436 PPVDTMPGAP

-2457 EDLSTT
+2457 EDLDTT
-2463 GAEAQP
+2463 GDEAVL
-2469 NAQTED
+2469 NSQTED
-2475 KPNKRRSGMWDT
+2475 KPSKRRSGMWDA

-2497 QLSRDSSVLALD
+2497 QFSRDSSVLALD
-2509 PRTEAGTEPTTS
+2509 SRIEVGTDRTTPAM
-2521 TTSRDVGYSTQPGLL
+2521 SRDGDGSAQSRLL
-2536 KKQPQRAASAA
+2536 KPQRAASAA

-2586 PPTSESSVRPG
+2586 PPTRESSVRPG
-2597 TATQPAVRE
+2597 TASRPAVRE
-2606 DYEAYETNRRQQM
+2606 GYEAYETARRQQM
-2619 QSVPQRSPSQPW
+2619 PNVPQRSPSQPW
-2631 SAPPSQ
+2631 SALPSQ
-2637 PAPVDRD
+2637 PTPVDID
-2644 THFADVSRAMPQ
+2644 PHFAHVPRAMPQ
-2656 LAAEAQ
+2656 PSTQAQ
-2662 PREWHS
+2662 PEEWHS
-2668 ANVERSPA
+2668 ANADRPPA
-2676 DHNPY
+2676 DHSPY
-2681 VPPLTHIQRPESR
+2681 APPLTHIQRPESQ

-2706 QGLQHARIPEAFR
+2706 QGLQQARIPEAFR

-2727 QAEPIGPPAEHRSPL
+2727 QAEPIGPPTEHRSPVVN
-2742 LYRPSQPPRQPTL
+2742 RPSQPPRQPTL
-2755 PTQQSYWNAA
+2755 PTQQSYWNSAS
-2765 PPVPD
+2765 PLPD
-2770 QGLAP
+2770 QGIAP
-2775 TGARHAQLL
+2775 VVARQPQAYGGY
-2784 AGHVTTPPQGPSRA
+2784 AATPPQGSSRA
-2798 DQGSWGQWINTSM
+2798 DQGSWGQRIKTSV
-2811 SPVSNRPSG
+2811 SPVSNSPSG
-2820 TYPSR
+2820 TYPSP
-2825 QISPLQEHCATSLG
+2825 QTSPLQEHRVSSLG

-2848 HYADQQTPWAIDVP
+2848 HYADRQTPWAIDVP
-2862 RPGGDPRQHSRAPS
+2862 RPGGDPRQSSRAPS
-2876 WSTVPNALPNHAGYP
+2876 WSTVPNARQDPAGYP
-2891 GAQYTQPALADY
+2891 GARNTQPAPGDY
-2903 APRHM
+2903 APPRHM
-2908 LPMSP
+2908 LPMFP
-2913 QSPENRA
+2913 LSPEDRA
-2920 PYGYPVADYSQR
+2920 PYGYPNPDYSQP
-2932 YDQAAMY
+2932 YDQVAMY

-2947 TSGHEAS
+2947 TSGHQAS
-2954 RYPSLPYTPQSPVNY
+2954 RYPSPPYTPQSPVDY
-2969 GGDGRGYGQPPVSYN
+2969 GVGGGGWYGPPPAPYN
-2984 HPYGKRYASPE
+2984 SPYEKRYASPE
-2995 QQQQPPMQQRYH
+2995 QQQPPPMQQRYH

-3035 EDAAVGEEE
+3035 DDAAVGEEE